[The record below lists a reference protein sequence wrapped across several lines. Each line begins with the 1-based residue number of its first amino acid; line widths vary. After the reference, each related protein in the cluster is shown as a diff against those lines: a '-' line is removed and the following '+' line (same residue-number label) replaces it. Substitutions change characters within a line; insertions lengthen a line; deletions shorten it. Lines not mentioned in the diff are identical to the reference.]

1 MLPQPVR
8 TLALLAPLSLFA
20 ACGDSDGRGDVAT
33 AQSCMT
39 CHNGSLHNDY
49 AGPGLE
55 NPHPFGVADNLLCTT
70 CHGGNPD
77 GFDKDSSHVPPPP
90 EIGDREFQD
99 NNNEAHFNRLTLAGI
114 DKYADYTVDGQTFT
128 AMQWLQFVN
137 PGDLRVISQGEA
149 CGQCHR
155 AHAECTVRSPLATTA
170 GIFSGAMFAAGVD
183 HGRQARRVR
192 RSAASQ
198 QRRPDRR
205 GLG

>member
-70 CHGGNPD
+70 CHGGDPD
-77 GFDKDSSHVPPPP
+77 GLERVASMLRETFGKDRVDSCVLDVTSEVSVDAAFAQCMRRFGGVDIVVLRFLQTFSDNLLEQSRSHV
-90 EIGDREFQD
+90 
-99 NNNEAHFNRLTLAGI
+99 
-114 DKYADYTVDGQTFT
+114 
-128 AMQWLQFVN
+128 
-137 PGDLRVISQGEA
+137 
-149 CGQCHR
+149 
-155 AHAECTVRSPLATTA
+155 HALC
-170 GIFSGAMFAAGVD
+170 AAV
-183 HGRQARRVR
+183 
-192 RSAASQ
+192 AAVCAV
-198 QRRPDRR
+198 
-205 GLG
+205 